1 MKTPQLT
8 DNLRQDAKYISLT
21 LLAVVAVVGL
31 GNLYTPNGDFEVGY
45 TEISTECFGI
55 EAGVCLG
62 IQKRTHTTYNY
73 NNYTEPEPGTENF
86 YRRVE
91 SELMLRAYDV
101 CNSSMNGM
109 EWTSEV
115 SYRNKTAAE
124 WMKNENVSLLP
135 CDQTFYHELKDS
147 K

>member
-1 MKTPQLT
+1 MNAPKMT
-8 DNLRQDAKYISLT
+8 DNLREDAKYIGLT

-31 GNLYTPNGDFEVGY
+31 ANFSTPDEDFEVGY
-45 TEISTECFGI
+45 TEISTECFGVN
-55 EAGVCLG
+55 AGVCLG

-73 NNYTEPEPGTENF
+73 DNYTEPEPGTENF

-101 CNSSMNGM
+101 CNSSMKGM
-109 EWTSEV
+109 EWTSKV

-124 WMKNENVSLLP
+124 WRQNKNVSLLP
-135 CDQTFYHELKDS
+135 CDQTFYHELEDK